1 MSPIEFTKMQGL
13 GNDFVVID
21 GPARLTVDEV
31 TRLCDRRRGVGAD
44 GVLVVSP
51 GTPIAMDYW
60 NADGSPAEMCGN
72 GLRCVG
78 RYARDRGWVTED
90 EFSVDTPVGLRRVR
104 ILAELLEAEMGTP
117 LLEGE
122 EKIEGH
128 AYHLVDIGNP
138 HAVRVVDDLAEID
151 VRTVGPVVA
160 QQAGFDAG
168 CNVEFMSV
176 VGDVLT
182 MRVWERGVG
191 ETMACGTGMA
201 AAAAVALNG
210 ADGSMTVNVPGG
222 TGSVEIRDGIA
233 WLTGPVEYSFRGVWD
248 QG

>member
-1 MSPIEFTKMQGL
+1 MSPIEFTKMQGF

-51 GTPIAMDYW
+51 GPPISMDYW

-104 ILAELLEAEMGTP
+104 ILADLLEAEMGTP

-138 HAVRVVDDLAEID
+138 HAVRVVDDLSEID
-151 VRTVGPVVA
+151 IRTVGPVVA

-233 WLTGPVEYSFRGVWD
+233 WLTGPAEYSFRGVWD

>member
-1 MSPIEFTKMQGL
+1 VAIALNKRSTFCGARALAGFAVEAVT
-13 GNDFVVID
+13 D
-21 GPARLTVDEV
+21 ARLRNDVLRALRVCLDLLADAGDVDVEIV
-31 TRLCDRRRGVGAD
+31 VLRAVFGAPDLMQEHAVGEHLI
-44 GVLVVSP
+44 GVL
-51 GTPIAMDYW
+51 Y
-60 NADGSPAEMCGN
+60 
-72 GLRCVG
+72 
-78 RYARDRGWVTED
+78 
-90 EFSVDTPVGLRRVR
+90 
-104 ILAELLEAEMGTP
+104 
-117 LLEGE
+117 EGE

-151 VRTVGPVVA
+151 IRTVGPVVA

-233 WLTGPVEYSFRGVWD
+233 WLTGPAEYSFRGVWD